1 MTVEAA
7 HLSRSSYWRVPRSS
21 DWRALTATITVA
33 ALVGAPTSANAQ
45 RIPQIQDT
53 EMEALLADYARP
65 ILEKA
70 SLGGGR
76 IRVRVINN
84 PSFNAF
90 VIDGRNI
97 YVHTGTITA
106 STKPNQVIGVLAHET
121 GHITAA
127 HISSL
132 RNQATSL
139 QNRSLL
145 LQLLG
150 IGLMVAGG
158 LAGGQAAEGLGGAG
172 QGVLL
177 GGSETLLR
185 AFLQERQAQESAA
198 DQAGMTLLSRSG
210 QSGVGML
217 ETFERLAEDNRS
229 TAGDGYRRTHPLEKT
244 RIALLREAV
253 QKSPYSG
260 VGDTPELQFRHDM
273 VRAKLTGYLRP
284 LQEVLGIYPPSDTSM
299 PARYARAIG
308 RLRQI
313 STLPQGVV
321 DIDALI
327 KDKPTNPYFYEVKG
341 DFLMKGGKNAEAI
354 APLRKAIEILKTAPQ
369 LETMLARAMIQSGNT
384 QFTDEA
390 INRLKSAL
398 RSEDEADKAAGSYL
412 DTYRLLSQ
420 AYGAKQ
426 QIAEANLMQAEVEV
440 RIGNYKIAR
449 ERAAIALRD
458 LKAGSP
464 SWLRADDIVNLQP
477 PKQQ

>member
-1 MTVEAA
+1 MTAA
-7 HLSRSSYWRVPRSS
+7 V
-21 DWRALTATITVA
+21 AAAATIS
-33 ALVGAPTSANAQ
+33 LPAPAYAQ

-70 SLGGGR
+70 GLGGGR

-84 PSFNAF
+84 PTFNAF

-97 YVHTGTITA
+97 YVHTGTIMM

-127 HISSL
+127 HISAL

-158 LAGGQAAEGLGGAG
+158 LAGGDASQGLGGAG

-198 DQAGMTLLSRSG
+198 DQAGMVLLSKSG
-210 QSGVGML
+210 QSGLGML

-229 TAGDGYRRTHPLEKT
+229 TAGDGYRRTHPLERT

-253 QKSPYSG
+253 ERSPFSK
-260 VGDTPELQFRHDM
+260 VTDSPDLQMRHDM
-273 VRAKLTGYLRP
+273 VRAKLAGYLRSQQDVMG
-284 LQEVLGIYPPSDTSM
+284 LYPMTDTSM
-299 PARYARAIG
+299 PARYARAIA
-308 RLRQI
+308 RLRQT
-313 STLPQGVV
+313 STLAQGVA
-321 DIDALI
+321 DIDTLI
-327 KDKPTNPYFYEVKG
+327 KDRPQNPYFYEVKG

-354 APLRKAIEILKTAPQ
+354 APLRKAIELLKTAPQ
-369 LETMLARAMIQSGNT
+369 LETMLARAIIQSGNV
-384 QFTDEA
+384 QMTDEA
-390 INRLKSAL
+390 INRLKTAL
-398 RSEDEADKAAGSYL
+398 RSEDEADKAAGSYM

-420 AYGAKQ
+420 AYGVKQ
-426 QIAEANLMQAEVEV
+426 QIADANLMQAEVEV
-440 RIGNYKIAR
+440 RAGNFKMAR
-449 ERAAIALRD
+449 ERAAIAQRE
-458 LKAGSP
+458 LKPGSP

-477 PKQQ
+477 PKPLQ

>member
-1 MTVEAA
+1 MTVKAN
-7 HLSRSSYWRVPRSS
+7 RR
-21 DWRALTATITVA
+21 WRALTAAIATA
-33 ALVGAPTSANAQ
+33 AMVSVPTAANAQ

-53 EMEALLADYARP
+53 EMEGLLADYARP

-70 SLGGGR
+70 NLGGGR

-90 VIDGRNI
+90 VIDGNNI
-97 YVHTGTITA
+97 YVHTGTLTA
-106 STKPNQVIGVLAHET
+106 STTPNQVIGVLAHET

-127 HISSL
+127 HMSAL

-158 LAGGQAAEGLGGAG
+158 LAGGDAAQGIGGAG

-185 AFLQERQAQESAA
+185 AFLHERQAQESAA
-198 DQAGMTLLSRSG
+198 DQAGMTLLTRSG
-210 QSGVGML
+210 QSGAGML
-217 ETFERLAEDNRS
+217 ETFERLAEDNRT

-253 QKSPYSG
+253 QRSPYSTIK
-260 VGDTPELQFRHDM
+260 DSPELQLRHDM

-284 LQEVLGIYPPSDTSM
+284 LQEVMGIYPAADTSM
-299 PARYARAIG
+299 PARYGRAIA
-308 RLRQI
+308 RLRQT
-313 STLPQGVV
+313 STLAQGVT

-327 KDKPTNPYFYEVKG
+327 KDKPANPYFYEVKG
-341 DFLMKGGKNAEAI
+341 DFLMKAGKNAEAI
-354 APLRKAIEILKTAPQ
+354 APIRKAIELLKTAPQ
-369 LETMLARAMIQSGNT
+369 LETMLARAMILTGNT
-384 QFTDEA
+384 QMTDEA
-390 INRLKSAL
+390 INRLKTAL

-412 DTYRLLSQ
+412 ETYRMLSQ
-420 AYGAKQ
+420 AYGVKN

-440 RIGNYKIAR
+440 RIGNVKIAR

-458 LKAGSP
+458 LKPGSP
-464 SWLRADDIVNLQP
+464 AWLRADDIVNLQM
-477 PKQQ
+477 PKPQ